1 MLIGLAVLSYRMFNP
16 GDRHLY
22 LNFDS
27 GHGHGYLYYEDG
39 SWTRYLPLD
48 RQYEV
53 TLYYADL
60 SPDGSK
66 IAFKKDSFLYLRDL
80 RSNELTRLNAEP
92 NYPSDNTSVQW
103 SPDGSRI
110 GLPCS
115 LAYEAPSE
123 VCSWDVVK
131 GEMQILSDLQAYG
144 EYGAL
149 SFGGWSADAKTIAF
163 VMLYPE
169 DNSGNRLQRIL
180 RLDTETRTV
189 RTVLDSQQAG
199 LDVYTNIALSPDGK
213 TILFSANTLREEQAK
228 DYLYA
233 LYQIN
238 ADGSGLRRLVDLD
251 HWSLFQP
258 VWSPDPD
265 RRSFYINAYGDYG
278 LLPHGYFHNIPLRY
292 DLSGRLTGISLSQLG
307 KIMLSWR
314 SAE

>member
-1 MLIGLAVLSYRMFNP
+1 MLIGLAVWSYRMFNP

-39 SWTRYLPLD
+39 LWTRYLPLE

-66 IAFKKDSFLYLRDL
+66 IAFKKDSFLYIHNLH
-80 RSNELTRLNAEP
+80 SNALVRLNAEP

-103 SPDGSRI
+103 SLDGSRI
-110 GLPCS
+110 GFACS
-115 LAYEAPSE
+115 LTYEAPIE
-123 VCSWDVVK
+123 VCSWDVIK

-144 EYGAL
+144 KYDAL
-149 SFGGWSADAKTIAF
+149 YFGGWSADAKTIAF
-163 VMLYPE
+163 IILYPE
-169 DNSGNRLQRIL
+169 DRSGNRLQRIL
-180 RLDTETRTV
+180 RLDTDTGTV
-189 RTVLDSQQAG
+189 STVLDSQQAG
-199 LDVYTNIALSPDGK
+199 LDVDRNIALSPDGR
-213 TILFSANTLREEQAK
+213 TILFSANTLLEEQAK

-238 ADGSGLRRLVDLD
+238 SDGSGLRRLVDLD
-251 HWSLFQP
+251 RWSLFLP
-258 VWSPDPD
+258 VWSPDG
-265 RRSFYINAYGDYG
+265 RSFYVNAAGDYG
-278 LLPHGYFHNIPLRY
+278 LIPHGYFHMIPRRY
-292 DLSGRLTGISLSQLG
+292 DLSGRLTSIPISQLG
-307 KIMLSWR
+307 RIMLSWR